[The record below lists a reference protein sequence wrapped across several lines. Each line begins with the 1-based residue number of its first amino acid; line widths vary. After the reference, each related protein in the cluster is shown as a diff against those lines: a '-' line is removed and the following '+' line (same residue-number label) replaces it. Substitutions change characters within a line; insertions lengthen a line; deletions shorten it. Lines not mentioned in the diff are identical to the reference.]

1 MITTYEE
8 LENTLREIML
18 STKPNDIDVVFR
30 ARTDNGHTEEEIREM
45 EEIMGTPLF
54 KDYREFV
61 KHYRSF
67 AVQGDS
73 YVEYNLKNTAEM
85 TVIHHDNSK
94 ELDLDFPQDCY
105 CIGSFETDLPIF
117 IQSSVTG
124 FVYSCNAHGPKGT
137 MKKIADNFWEF
148 MNAEVEYW
156 RNFAAEQNAQGH

>member
-1 MITTYEE
+1 FSIVFIKLSSQTVYYITNIEKW
-8 LENTLREIML
+8 
-18 STKPNDIDVVFR
+18 TKSS
-30 ARTDNGHTEEEIREM
+30 
-45 EEIMGTPLF
+45 
-54 KDYREFV
+54 FV
-61 KHYRSF
+61 RPAK
-67 AVQGDS
+67 A
-73 YVEYNLKNTAEM
+73 

-148 MNAEVEYW
+148 MNTEVEYW
-156 RNFAAEQNAQGH
+156 RDFAAKHNSKGH